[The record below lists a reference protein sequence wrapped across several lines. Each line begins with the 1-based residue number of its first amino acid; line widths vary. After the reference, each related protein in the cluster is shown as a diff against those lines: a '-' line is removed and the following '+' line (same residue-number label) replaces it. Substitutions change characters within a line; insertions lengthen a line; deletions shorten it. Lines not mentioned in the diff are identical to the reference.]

1 MPAIYTVQWYEA
13 LKELLNRNPEV
24 ERNAPDG
31 KYNVFAEIQGDPRSL
46 YLGAGER
53 RLFVIRF
60 EDRKCRDYT
69 EVASPPPRK
78 DFDFIFELP
87 ASIFEGV
94 AAGTVD
100 LVEAGLKGKIK
111 ITGDMRILIKHAEL
125 VNAVYDVYAHEIET
139 SWPKGKP
146 SPA

>member
-31 KYNVFAEIQGDPRSL
+31 RYKVLAEIKGDPQSA
-46 YLGAGER
+46 YLATAER
-53 RLFVIRF
+53 KLFVIRF
-60 EDRKCRDYT
+60 EDRKCRDYA

-78 DFDFIFELP
+78 EFDFIFELP
-87 ASIFEGV
+87 ASIFEGI

-100 LVEAGLKGKIK
+100 LVAAGLKGKIK
-111 ITGDMRILIKHAEL
+111 IIGDMRILIQHAEL
-125 VNAVYDVYAHEIET
+125 VNALYDVYAHEIET
-139 SWPKGKP
+139 TWPKGKP
-146 SPA
+146 IPV

>member
-31 KYNVFAEIQGDPRSL
+31 KYNVFAEIKGDARSL
-46 YLGAGER
+46 YLGPDKR
-53 RLFVIRF
+53 REFVLRF

-111 ITGDMRILIKHAEL
+111 IAGDMRILIRHAEL

-139 SWPKGKP
+139 TWPKGKP

>member
-1 MPAIYTVQWYEA
+1 MPAIYTIQWYEA

-24 ERNAPDG
+24 EKNAPDG
-31 KYNVFAEIQGDPRSL
+31 SYNVFAEIKGDAQSP
-46 YLGAGER
+46 YLGPDQR

-60 EDRKCRDYT
+60 ADRKCRDYA
-69 EVASPPPRK
+69 EVATPPPRK

-87 ASIFEGV
+87 ASTFEGI

-125 VNAVYDVYAHEIET
+125 VNALYDVYAHEIET
-139 SWPKGKP
+139 TWPNGKP

>member
-13 LKELLNRNPEV
+13 LKELLNRNPAV

-31 KYNVFAEIQGDPRSL
+31 KYNVFAEIKGDPQSS

-60 EDRKCRDYT
+60 ANRKCRDYA
-69 EVASPPPRK
+69 EVEHAPPRK
-78 DFDFIFELP
+78 QFDFIFELP
-87 ASIFEGV
+87 ASVFEGI

-100 LVEAGLKGKIK
+100 LVEAGLKGKIR
-111 ITGDMRILIKHAEL
+111 ITGDMRILIQHAEL
-125 VNAVYDVYAHEIET
+125 VNALYDIYAHEIET
-139 SWPKGKP
+139 TWPKGKP
-146 SPA
+146 SPT